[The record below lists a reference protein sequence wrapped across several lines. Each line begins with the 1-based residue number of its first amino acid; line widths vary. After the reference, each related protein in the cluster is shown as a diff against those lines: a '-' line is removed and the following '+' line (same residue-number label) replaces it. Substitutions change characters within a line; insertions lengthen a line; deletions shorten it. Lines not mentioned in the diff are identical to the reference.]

1 MHTIKNYGS
10 PKRRKRKDEK
20 TERPREFDG
29 ISFSSSSTP
38 SRWFLLLLLRLL
50 FLPGLD
56 FASCASCPFQ
66 SQKEYR
72 KMCSLFSPLFFRL
85 SSQKRKG
92 EVRACLPLTNAILE
106 LHHVARA
113 HPPPPLSTRWDDDD
127 DDDAFWK
134 NTTTGETSSS
144 LASSRHLHGGAG
156 DARARRQR
164 ALRRRARRNR
174 IRVGEQRDDV
184 FRRGREA
191 RERGDEGMLG
201 QIRRVVAAVR
211 RRR

>member
-1 MHTIKNYGS
+1 MVPRN
-10 PKRRKRKDEK
+10 RKRKDEK

-50 FLPGLD
+50 LLPGLD

-66 SQKEYR
+66 SQTEYR

-113 HPPPPLSTRWDDDD
+113 HPPPPLSTRWDDDDDD

-201 QIRRVVAAVR
+201 
-211 RRR
+211 

>member
-1 MHTIKNYGS
+1 MVPRN
-10 PKRRKRKDEK
+10 RKRKDEK

-38 SRWFLLLLLRLL
+38 SRWFLLLVLRLL
-50 FLPGLD
+50 LLPGLD

-66 SQKEYR
+66 SQTEYR
-72 KMCSLFSPLFFRL
+72 KMCSLFFTPFFRL

-92 EVRACLPLTNAILE
+92 GGARVSSPDERNTRTAPCC
-106 LHHVARA
+106 ARA
-113 HPPPPLSTRWDDDD
+113 HPPPPLSTRWDDDDDD

-201 QIRRVVAAVR
+201 
-211 RRR
+211 

>member
-1 MHTIKNYGS
+1 MVPRN
-10 PKRRKRKDEK
+10 RKRKDEK

-38 SRWFLLLLLRLL
+38 SRWFLLLVLRLL
-50 FLPGLD
+50 LLPGLD

-66 SQKEYR
+66 SQTEYR

-113 HPPPPLSTRWDDDD
+113 HPPPPLSTRWDDDDDD

-201 QIRRVVAAVR
+201 
-211 RRR
+211 

>member
-1 MHTIKNYGS
+1 MVPRN
-10 PKRRKRKDEK
+10 RKRKDEK

-50 FLPGLD
+50 LLPGLD

-66 SQKEYR
+66 SQTEYR

-113 HPPPPLSTRWDDDD
+113 HPPPPLSTRWDDDDD

-201 QIRRVVAAVR
+201 
-211 RRR
+211 

>member
-1 MHTIKNYGS
+1 MVPRN
-10 PKRRKRKDEK
+10 RKRKDEK

-66 SQKEYR
+66 SQTEYR

-113 HPPPPLSTRWDDDD
+113 HPPPPLSTRWDDDDD

-201 QIRRVVAAVR
+201 
-211 RRR
+211 

>member
-50 FLPGLD
+50 LLPGLD

-66 SQKEYR
+66 SQTEYR

-113 HPPPPLSTRWDDDD
+113 HPPLPLSARWDDD

-201 QIRRVVAAVR
+201 
-211 RRR
+211 

>member
-1 MHTIKNYGS
+1 MVPRN
-10 PKRRKRKDEK
+10 RKRKDEK

-38 SRWFLLLLLRLL
+38 SRWFLLLVLRLL
-50 FLPGLD
+50 LLPGLD

-66 SQKEYR
+66 SQTEYR

-113 HPPPPLSTRWDDDD
+113 HPPPPLSTRWDDDDD

-201 QIRRVVAAVR
+201 
-211 RRR
+211 